1 MLISAID
8 LRFNPFNVFDF
19 GLTGVFL
26 FIDSIV
32 YWFVAQLFKLFVAVA
47 GVSLP
52 IDVYQKIASNM
63 EVIIGVFAL
72 FYLAYALLRALVN
85 PDELQKQ
92 TPKIV
97 GNLVISLVLLGVT
110 PMIFDYAM
118 KLQNLI
124 ISENIIGNL
133 IYGQDKTTD
142 IESAGYL
149 LAFTSLETFLTV
161 PDKVEGTNILYI
173 DEQDGQEKNLT
184 WGLLKMSIIKNKQ
197 IENIRS
203 ITQWVEPVHSRTLG
217 CDYIP
222 IFSTICGCVLIYVIF
237 SFCLDMGLRVA
248 KMAFYRIISPIPI
261 LMRIIPA
268 KKSFFDTWLKESIGT
283 FVEVFIR
290 LFIIQIGI
298 FLVDVI
304 INSNVL
310 EFNQTA
316 GKIGLLGNMVI
327 ILGIM
332 AFIKVAPKKFSEM
345 LGIKSDFK
353 IGIGG
358 KLQASGAY
366 GLAAMAG
373 GGVLAGLR
381 GFTGGIAKSG
391 NAWRNFK
398 DHKSVGNFA
407 KLATSFIGHG
417 FGGVL
422 SGAAGGVSA
431 AARSASGGFKAKN
444 LKELQSAAAKGIEGA
459 AKAREKRENY
469 RASHGGYVGAF
480 TGHVGDLGHS
490 FTQFVGLGATL
501 EGLKHESEL
510 VSAVSSARKAM
521 ADAAEAEINKKI
533 NKFHATSVVE
543 LNDGTHRGF
552 TNLAEID
559 NALERIRNSGSYTS
573 SSGELFTEADLVNLQ
588 QARTDLKDKLVESY
602 LNGVDLDRTSATY
615 GTQDRAN
622 IAGPVQEAIAAYHT
636 NLKNNIGAITRNLT
650 AEDLANPTISAWKA
664 NIEAYLNDTRNMDI
678 KNIMGN
684 ASYDMGKLAE
694 EVKKFAGTA
703 QTNVNTRV
711 NEYRQEEARRNGNNN
726 S

>member
-32 YWFVAQLFKLFVAVA
+32 YWLVAQLFKLFVAVA

-52 IDVYQKIASNM
+52 VDVYQKIASNM

-72 FYLAYALLRALVN
+72 FYLAYALLKALVN
-85 PDELQKQ
+85 PDDLQKQ

-110 PMIFDYAM
+110 PMVFDYAM

-124 ISENIIGNL
+124 ISKNIIGNL
-133 IYGQDKTTD
+133 IYGTNTSTD
-142 IESAGYL
+142 IESAGYA
-149 LAFTSLETFLTV
+149 LAFSALETFLTV
-161 PDKVEGTNILYI
+161 PDKVEGTNILYT
-173 DEQDGQEKNLT
+173 DDFGEEQNLT
-184 WGLLKMSIIKNKQ
+184 WGLLKMSIIKDKR
-197 IENIRS
+197 IENFRA

-222 IFSTICGCVLIYVIF
+222 IISTICGFVLIYVIF

-261 LMRIIPA
+261 LMRIIPS
-268 KKSFFDTWLKESIGT
+268 KKSVFDTWLKESLGT
-283 FVEVFIR
+283 FLEVFIR

-310 EFNQTA
+310 ELNQTA
-316 GKIGLLGNMVI
+316 GKIGLFGNMII

-332 AFIKVAPKKFSEM
+332 AFIKVAPKKISEM
-345 LGIKSDFK
+345 LGIKGDFK

-422 SGAAGGVSA
+422 SGAAGGLSA

-444 LKELQSAAAKGIEGA
+444 LKELQSAAAKGIEDA

-490 FTQFVGLGATL
+490 FAQFVGLGATL

-533 NKFHATSVVE
+533 NKFHVLARDAE
-543 LNDGTHRGF
+543 EGF
-552 TNLAEID
+552 TNLAELD
-559 NALERIRNSGSYTS
+559 NALEIIRNRGSYTA
-573 SSGELFTEADLVNLQ
+573 SSGQTFNEADLVKLQ
-588 QARTDLKDKLVESY
+588 QARSDLKDKMVERY
-602 LNGVDLDRTSATY
+602 LNGIDLDSTSRTY

-622 IAGPVQEAIAAYHT
+622 IAGPVQEAIAAYHA

-650 AEDLANPTISAWKA
+650 AEDLANPTISAWKT
-664 NIEAYLNDTRNMDI
+664 NVENYLNATRNMDI
-678 KNIMGN
+678 KDIMGN
-684 ASYDMGKLAE
+684 ASFDMGHLAE

-703 QTNVNTRV
+703 QSNVNTRV

>member
-222 IFSTICGCVLIYVIF
+222 IISTICGCVLIYVIF

-261 LMRIIPA
+261 LMRIIPT
-268 KKSFFDTWLKESIGT
+268 KKSVFDTWLKESIGT
-283 FVEVFIR
+283 FVEIFIR

-332 AFIKVAPKKFSEM
+332 AFIKVAPKKISEM
-345 LGIKSDFK
+345 LGIKGDFK

-373 GGVLAGLR
+373 GGLT
-381 GFTGGIAKSG
+381 TGIRNMFHAVNNVKDAKGINK
-391 NAWRNFK
+391 
-398 DHKSVGNFA
+398 FA
-407 KLATSFIGHG
+407 
-417 FGGVL
+417 
-422 SGAAGGVSA
+422 AAGRGLLSVAAGSFSG
-431 AARSASGGFKAKN
+431 AARSARSGFSAKN
-444 LKELQSAAAKGIEGA
+444 VNDMRNAAGRGA
-459 AKAREKRENY
+459 QAATTARDNREAY
-469 RASHGGYVGAF
+469 KASHGNNWAGVAA
-480 TGHVGDLGHS
+480 GHVSDM
-490 FTQFVGLGATL
+490 FTSGLEWAQGGFEA
-501 EGLKHESEL
+501 EERKIKHYNEVL
-510 VSAVSSARKAM
+510 AAQDKAK
-521 ADAAEAEINKKI
+521 AEAE
-533 NKFHATSVVE
+533 
-543 LNDGTHRGF
+543 
-552 TNLAEID
+552 
-559 NALERIRNSGSYTS
+559 
-573 SSGELFTEADLVNLQ
+573 
-588 QARTDLKDKLVESY
+588 KLR
-602 LNGVDLDRTSATY
+602 D
-615 GTQDRAN
+615 
-622 IAGPVQEAIAAYHT
+622 
-636 NLKNNIGAITRNLT
+636 
-650 AEDLANPTISAWKA
+650 
-664 NIEAYLNDTRNMDI
+664 
-678 KNIMGN
+678 
-684 ASYDMGKLAE
+684 
-694 EVKKFAGTA
+694 
-703 QTNVNTRV
+703 
-711 NEYRQEEARRNGNNN
+711 RNGNNN
-726 S
+726 VLMEEVMTRIEWKGNATQKAEYQRLFNNLRDRHGNLMSLDAIRSHIDSLSKRDTSSMSEAQLKAYNIEIANYKNMLGQVEKSAWQTIESASFDTALAGRLSLTDDKLSGVRKEVDNMNNLRSAAGEAKLDPTVFKTFDDVLTSVENTRNKMSADLEDKKRAREARQQNSNNNNH

>member
-32 YWFVAQLFKLFVAVA
+32 YWLVAQLFKLYVAIA

-52 IDVYQKIASNM
+52 FDVYQKIASNM

-97 GNLVISLVLLGVT
+97 GNLIVSLVLLGIT
-110 PMIFDYAM
+110 PMVFDYAM
-118 KLQNLI
+118 KLQNVI

-161 PDKVEGTNILYI
+161 PDNVEGTNILYI
-173 DEQDGQEKNLT
+173 DKYGEERNVT
-184 WGLLKMSIIKNKQ
+184 WGSIKESIIQNKR
-197 IENIRS
+197 IENIRA
-203 ITQWVEPVHSRTLG
+203 ITQWVEPIHSKSLG

-222 IFSTICGCVLIYVIF
+222 IVSTICGLVLIYVIF

-248 KMAFYRIISPIPI
+248 KLALYRIISPIPI
-261 LMRIIPA
+261 LMRIIPE
-268 KKSFFDTWLKESIGT
+268 KKSVFDSWFKDVLGT
-283 FVEVFIR
+283 FLEVFIR

-298 FLVDVI
+298 FLVDSIIKTDIFGFAKNNGVGVI
-304 INSNVL
+304 
-310 EFNQTA
+310 
-316 GKIGLLGNMVI
+316 GNLII

-332 AFIKVAPKKFSEM
+332 ACIKTAPKKISEM
-345 LGIKSDFK
+345 LGIKGDFK

-480 TGHVGDLGHS
+480 KGHVGDLGHS

-543 LNDGTHRGF
+543 LNDGSHRGF

-615 GTQDRAN
+615 GTKDRAN

-711 NEYRQEEARRNGNNN
+711 NEYRQDEARRNGNNN

>member
-1 MLISAID
+1 
-8 LRFNPFNVFDF
+8 
-19 GLTGVFL
+19 
-26 FIDSIV
+26 
-32 YWFVAQLFKLFVAVA
+32 
-47 GVSLP
+47 
-52 IDVYQKIASNM
+52 M

-72 FYLAYALLRALVN
+72 FYLAYALLKALVN
-85 PDELQKQ
+85 PDDLQKQ

-110 PMIFDYAM
+110 PMVFDYAM

-124 ISENIIGNL
+124 ISKNIIGNL
-133 IYGQDKTTD
+133 IYGTNTSTD
-142 IESAGYL
+142 IESAGYA
-149 LAFTSLETFLTV
+149 LAFSALETFLTV
-161 PDKVEGTNILYI
+161 PDKVEGTNILYT
-173 DEQDGQEKNLT
+173 DDFGEEQNLT
-184 WGLLKMSIIKNKQ
+184 WGLLKMSIIKDKR
-197 IENIRS
+197 IENFRA

-222 IFSTICGCVLIYVIF
+222 IISTICGFVLIYVIF

-261 LMRIIPA
+261 LMRIIPS
-268 KKSFFDTWLKESIGT
+268 KKSVFDTWLKESLGT
-283 FVEVFIR
+283 FLEVFIR

-310 EFNQTA
+310 ELNQTA
-316 GKIGLLGNMVI
+316 GKIGLFGNMII

-332 AFIKVAPKKFSEM
+332 AFIKVAPKKISEM
-345 LGIKSDFK
+345 LGIKGDFK

-422 SGAAGGVSA
+422 SGAAGGLSA

-444 LKELQSAAAKGIEGA
+444 LKELQSAAAKGIEDA

-490 FTQFVGLGATL
+490 FAQFVGLGATL

-533 NKFHATSVVE
+533 NKFHVLARDAE
-543 LNDGTHRGF
+543 EGF
-552 TNLAEID
+552 TNLAELD
-559 NALERIRNSGSYTS
+559 NALEIIRNRGSYTA
-573 SSGELFTEADLVNLQ
+573 SSGQTFNEADLVKLQ
-588 QARTDLKDKLVESY
+588 QARSDLKDKMVERY
-602 LNGVDLDRTSATY
+602 LNGIDLDSTSRTY

-622 IAGPVQEAIAAYHT
+622 IAGPVQEAIAAYHA

-650 AEDLANPTISAWKA
+650 AEDLANPTISAWKT
-664 NIEAYLNDTRNMDI
+664 NVENYLNATRNMDI
-678 KNIMGN
+678 KDIMGN
-684 ASYDMGKLAE
+684 ASFDMGHLAE

-703 QTNVNTRV
+703 QSNVNTRV

>member
-222 IFSTICGCVLIYVIF
+222 IISTICGCVLIYVIF

-261 LMRIIPA
+261 LMRIIPT
-268 KKSFFDTWLKESIGT
+268 KKSVFDTWLKESIGT
-283 FVEVFIR
+283 FVEIFIR

-332 AFIKVAPKKFSEM
+332 AFIKVAPKKISEM
-345 LGIKSDFK
+345 LGIKGDFK

-366 GLAAMAG
+366 VLAAMAG
-373 GGVLAGLR
+373 GGLT
-381 GFTGGIAKSG
+381 TGIRNMFHAVNNVKDAKGINK
-391 NAWRNFK
+391 
-398 DHKSVGNFA
+398 FA
-407 KLATSFIGHG
+407 
-417 FGGVL
+417 
-422 SGAAGGVSA
+422 AAGRGLLSVAAGSFSG
-431 AARSASGGFKAKN
+431 AARSARSGFSAKN
-444 LKELQSAAAKGIEGA
+444 VNDMRNAAGRGA
-459 AKAREKRENY
+459 QAATTARDNREAY
-469 RASHGGYVGAF
+469 KASHGNNWAGVAA
-480 TGHVGDLGHS
+480 GHVSDM
-490 FTQFVGLGATL
+490 FTSGLEWAQGGFEA
-501 EGLKHESEL
+501 EERKIKHYNEVL
-510 VSAVSSARKAM
+510 AAQDKAK
-521 ADAAEAEINKKI
+521 AEAE
-533 NKFHATSVVE
+533 
-543 LNDGTHRGF
+543 
-552 TNLAEID
+552 
-559 NALERIRNSGSYTS
+559 
-573 SSGELFTEADLVNLQ
+573 
-588 QARTDLKDKLVESY
+588 KLR
-602 LNGVDLDRTSATY
+602 D
-615 GTQDRAN
+615 
-622 IAGPVQEAIAAYHT
+622 
-636 NLKNNIGAITRNLT
+636 
-650 AEDLANPTISAWKA
+650 
-664 NIEAYLNDTRNMDI
+664 
-678 KNIMGN
+678 
-684 ASYDMGKLAE
+684 
-694 EVKKFAGTA
+694 
-703 QTNVNTRV
+703 
-711 NEYRQEEARRNGNNN
+711 RNGNNN
-726 S
+726 VLMEEVMTRIEWKGNATQKAEYQRLFNNLRDRHGNLMSLDAIRSHIDSLSKRDTSSMSEAQLKAYNIEIANYKNMLGQVEKSAWQTIESASFDTALAGRLSLTDDKLSGVRKEVDNMNNLRSAAGEAKLDPTVFKTFDDVLTSVENTRNKMSADLEDKKRAREARQQNSNNNNH